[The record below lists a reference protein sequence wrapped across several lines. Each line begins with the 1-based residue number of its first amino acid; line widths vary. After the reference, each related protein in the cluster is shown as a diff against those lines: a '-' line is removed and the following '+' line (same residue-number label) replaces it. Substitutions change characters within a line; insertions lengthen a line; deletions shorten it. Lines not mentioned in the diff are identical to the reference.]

1 MSTDY
6 NYYMMAILC
15 NTVETYLGIKM
26 CSLKRN
32 IKYQYRIQSS
42 TIAPNLT
49 IYHFSLKTVMLPVE
63 TENKLSAFFLEHDGT
78 TKP

>member
-1 MSTDY
+1 
-6 NYYMMAILC
+6 MMAILSHI
-15 NTVETYLGIKM
+15 VEIYLGIKM

-32 IKYQYRIQSS
+32 IEYQYRIQSS
-42 TIAPNLT
+42 TIAPYPT
-49 IYHFSLKTVMLPVE
+49 IYHFNLKTVMLPVE